1 MRFRLMATYRGAQ
14 YEAGIGPTDRDVVLF
29 AALPPPEVLRFDPAP
44 GYWRKQVRVEEV
56 QALWESRPVGTFR
69 GERCLVLDDLGDR
82 LHIAY
87 LGHDAYRAEQIGYWQ
102 VDRGVFELITP
113 HGEVADV
120 AEQRREYHY
129 PYRSGLGPG
138 TGPLPS
144 IGKVPVTGPTPSAS
158 NGPPPAAA
166 PVASGLRPDP
176 GGWGR
181 AGTAAA
187 GADPRWRDG
196 TVTPQA
202 PARGNPEVALP
213 PPASRPLPLEAA
225 ALRAATAAP
234 AAPAAAPVTQAAAP
248 AAVTPGA
255 PVTSATGPAP
265 PAAFGAGPATGTVPA
280 GTFPPG
286 AVQARRH
293 RGDRARV
300 SAQQTFA
307 ELAGQAAIPAGSY
320 ALGAE
325 REGAM
330 CLMQAASGWQVF
342 SFAGGARHE
351 TRQFTDEESAYFY
364 LFGVLTAEAVRTGM
378 LAPRG

>member
-29 AALPPPEVLRFDPAP
+29 AALPPPEALRFDPAP

-120 AEQRREYHY
+120 VEERRDYHY

-144 IGKVPVTGPTPSAS
+144 IGNVPVTGPTPAAR
-158 NGPPPAAA
+158 NGPQPAAA
-166 PVASGLRPDP
+166 P
-176 GGWGR
+176 
-181 AGTAAA
+181 
-187 GADPRWRDG
+187 GA
-196 TVTPQA
+196 
-202 PARGNPEVALP
+202 ARGNPEVALP

-225 ALRAATAAP
+225 ALRAAAAAP
-234 AAPAAAPVTQAAAP
+234 AVTAAAPVTQPAAP
-248 AAVTPGA
+248 DPVPPGA
-255 PVTSATGPAP
+255 PVTPGAGPAP
-265 PAAFGAGPATGTVPA
+265 APGAFGAGPAAAT

-286 AVQARRH
+286 AVPPGAFPPSSRRH

-307 ELAGQAAIPAGSY
+307 ELAGQAAIPAASY
-320 ALGAE
+320 AIGAE
-325 REGAM
+325 RDGAM
-330 CLMQAASGWQVF
+330 CLMRAASGWEVF
-342 SFAGGARHE
+342 SFSGGARHE
-351 TRQFTDEESAYFY
+351 TRLFADEESAYFY
-364 LFGVLTAEAVRTGM
+364 LFGVLTAEAVRTGV